1 MNKVL
6 VGRLHRRG
14 LLLAICLGLVA
25 TDRVCAATA
34 AGRPEA
40 PIYQLPI
47 PVYPDWSPWGRY
59 NRRLQDS
66 TALRWYEEIIRYSE
80 LFSYSHGVV
89 TVRYLI
95 TPDGVFHNP
104 QIVSNTSNQPMADAV
119 LLALRNTWHQPFPA
133 QIAAIAPGG
142 LLVEQTFRYWNYD
155 PTQDGFA
162 SSYPQLLD
170 DHASRTGSLLLVN
183 PQIDGN
189 TSFLYFNLRQYHN
202 QLNNFPF
209 QSRIIRA
216 TAASSRLVMH
226 KVIPTAAQL
235 TRL

>member
-1 MNKVL
+1 MNKIL
-6 VGRLHRRG
+6 VGRLQRRG

-34 AGRPEA
+34 AGRPEV

-59 NRRLQDS
+59 NRRLQDI
-66 TALRWYEEIIRYSE
+66 TAARWYDEIIRYSSPSY
-80 LFSYSHGVV
+80 SYSHGVV

-119 LLALRNTWHQPFPA
+119 LRALRKTWSQPFPV

-142 LLVEQTFRYWNYD
+142 LVVEQTFRYWNYD

-162 SSYPQLLD
+162 SSYPQLLED
-170 DHASRTGSLLLVN
+170 YGGRTGSLLLVN
-183 PQIDGN
+183 PQIYGN

-202 QLNNFPF
+202 QFNNFPF

-216 TAASSRLVMH
+216 TAANSQLASR
-226 KVIPTAAQL
+226 
-235 TRL
+235 